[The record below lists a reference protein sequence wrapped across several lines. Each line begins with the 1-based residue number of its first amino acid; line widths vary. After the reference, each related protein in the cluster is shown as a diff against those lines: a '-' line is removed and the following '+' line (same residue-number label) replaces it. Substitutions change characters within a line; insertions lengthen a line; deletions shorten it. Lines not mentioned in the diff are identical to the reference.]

1 MEREGGGE
9 VDTRGDPHGPW
20 MEAFHGQRRRRRR
33 GSVRGDAWGLFGNK
47 GWNEKVESKSF
58 LWVCLCGFDVKAGVV
73 EDAGPRRRRQAD
85 ESSKSLHGTF
95 TCNPCVY
102 MQ

>member
-1 MEREGGGE
+1 VVTRMDHGWRHSMGRGGGGGRSE
-9 VDTRGDPHGPW
+9 GMHGDFLETRDGT
-20 MEAFHGQRRRRRR
+20 
-33 GSVRGDAWGLFGNK
+33 K
-47 GWNEKVESKSF
+47 GVESKSF